1 MLVHCLGCG
10 GARDCEIR
18 GGGRLGWRCLR
29 RRASATRS
37 TRRTAAARRGIA
49 ASTTSASSTRPSMRR
64 ARCCRWWRTRS
75 SSAASRTAASWRRTS
90 PTAPGE
96 RVGARPRRCRATSL
110 PCALRRRCP
119 SSSTTAPLTRWCAG
133 LLRAG
138 VGQPTAVATWPNRR
152 TCVSVPALHKQWF
165 ELNRCT
171 GSRTY
176 TSGATGAKCVAGVGC
191 AANATLCAHAN
202 GCYHQQWARDFPAAT
217 EIVAWFASIR

>member
-1 MLVHCLGCG
+1 MPMRAARIARINYYASCAVHVTYAMSCNFL
-10 GARDCEIR
+10 I
-18 GGGRLGWRCLR
+18 
-29 RRASATRS
+29 
-37 TRRTAAARRGIA
+37 TRRTEPR
-49 ASTTSASSTRPSMRR
+49 T
-64 ARCCRWWRTRS
+64 CCCDIGT
-75 SSAASRTAASWRRTS
+75 
-90 PTAPGE
+90 
-96 RVGARPRRCRATSL
+96 
-110 PCALRRRCP
+110 
-119 SSSTTAPLTRWCAG
+119 
-133 LLRAG
+133 
-138 VGQPTAVATWPNRR
+138 NRR